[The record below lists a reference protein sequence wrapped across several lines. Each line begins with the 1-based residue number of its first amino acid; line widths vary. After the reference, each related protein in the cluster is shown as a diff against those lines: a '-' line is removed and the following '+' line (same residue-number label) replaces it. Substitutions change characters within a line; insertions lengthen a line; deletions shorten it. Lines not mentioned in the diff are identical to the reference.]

1 MLSGASQKQLQE
13 FLKRRHPE
21 YENRIKH
28 WNFLE
33 ATYEGSRDWFKAN
46 IHKYLKEGRKEFN
59 DRVARAYR
67 FNHTREIVELVQKYL
82 FKGDVVRKDDAP
94 DYVKTFWKASTRSN
108 LNIDQFIRLVS
119 STTSQLGR
127 CAVFVDST
135 KTDATLTKADEKK
148 AGARVYA
155 YIVKPQNILDYGF
168 DDDDGELLWILV
180 AETYRDDKDPITA
193 TGKVK
198 VRYRLWTRTNWYLF
212 EVNTTR
218 GGNAR
223 VDQTGDG
230 EVAIGRVPCFFADHL
245 IGENLYWA
253 PGLIDE
259 IAYLDRATANYLS
272 NLDAIIQDQ
281 TFSQLAMPA
290 QSVLPGE
297 KGYDALIEAG
307 TKRTFLYDSEGGEP
321 KFLSPD
327 PKQAQLIITVINKII
342 AEIYQTAG
350 ASGERTKQDNA
361 VGIDN
366 SSGVAKAYDFDKLNS
381 LLTSKAQSLQQVE
394 NKIVELVA
402 LWTGE
407 TPPEENLVSYPETFD
422 VRSLFDEFT
431 VAQNLALMD
440 APQTVRAEQ
449 MKQVIEKLFPGIAK
463 AIKDKMLD
471 ELKDWPKDPIEQA
484 RLMFNATSPAAGAEG
499 ESLTASRSNAPPTA
513 SKTSGQSDTKKTST
527 KGRQGQVTD
536 KTQKKTAA

>member
-1 MLSGASQKQLQE
+1 VDV
-13 FLKRRHPE
+13 
-21 YENRIKH
+21 
-28 WNFLE
+28 
-33 ATYEGSRDWFKAN
+33 T
-46 IHKYLKEGRKEFN
+46 GR
-59 DRVARAYR
+59 
-67 FNHTREIVELVQKYL
+67 
-82 FKGDVVRKDDAP
+82 GD
-94 DYVKTFWKASTRSN
+94 
-108 LNIDQFIRLVS
+108 
-119 STTSQLGR
+119 
-127 CAVFVDST
+127 
-135 KTDATLTKADEKK
+135 
-148 AGARVYA
+148 
-155 YIVKPQNILDYGF
+155 
-168 DDDDGELLWILV
+168 
-180 AETYRDDKDPITA
+180 
-193 TGKVK
+193 
-198 VRYRLWTRTNWYLF
+198 
-212 EVNTTR
+212 
-218 GGNAR
+218 
-223 VDQTGDG
+223 
-230 EVAIGRVPCFFADHL
+230 VAIGRVPCFFADHL

-402 LWTGE
+402 LWSGE
-407 TPPEENLVSYPETFD
+407 TAPEDQLVTYPETFD

-440 APQTVRAEQ
+440 APQTVRSEQ

-463 AIKDKMLD
+463 AIKDKMIA
-471 ELKDWPKDPIEQA
+471 ELKDWPKDPVEQA
-484 RLMFNATSPAAGAEG
+484 RLMFQATSPEPGAPG
-499 ESLTASRSNAPPTA
+499 DTISASRSNGPPTA
-513 SKTSGQSDTKKTST
+513 SQASSQSATKKTST

-536 KTQKKTAA
+536 RTQKKTAA

>member
-1 MLSGASQKQLQE
+1 MLTGATQKQLQE
-13 FLKRRHPE
+13 FLKRRHPDYDE
-21 YENRIKH
+21 KVKH

-33 ATYEGSRDWFKAN
+33 ATYEGSRGWFKAN
-46 IHKYLKEGRKEFN
+46 IFKYLKEGRKEFN

-82 FKGDVVRKDDAP
+82 FKGKIIRADDAP
-94 DYVKTFWKASTRSN
+94 EHVKKFWSRTTRSN
-108 LNIDQFIRLVS
+108 LDIDQFIRLVS
-119 STTSQLGR
+119 LTSSQLGR

-135 KTDATLTKADEKK
+135 KTDEAITQADEK
-148 AGARVYA
+148 AQGARVYA
-155 YIVKPQNILDYGF
+155 YIVKPQNILDFGF
-168 DDDDGELLWILV
+168 ADDDGELTWILV

-198 VRYRLWTRTNWYLF
+198 VRYRLWTRTEWFLF
-212 EVNTTR
+212 EINQTR

-223 VDQTGDG
+223 VDLTGRG

-245 IGENLYWA
+245 LGENLYSA

-321 KFLSPD
+321 KYLSPD
-327 PKQAQLIITVINKII
+327 PKQAQLIVTVVNKII
-342 AEIYQTAG
+342 AEIYHTAG
-350 ASGERTKQDNA
+350 AAGERTKQDNA

-381 LLTSKAQSLQQVE
+381 LLTSKAQSLEQVE
-394 NKIVELVA
+394 NEMVSLCNAWNKVAEAEDAERLVA
-402 LWTGE
+402 
-407 TPPEENLVSYPETFD
+407 YPETFD

-431 VAQNLALMD
+431 VAQNLALID
-440 APQTVRAEQ
+440 APKTVRSEQ

-463 AIKDKMLD
+463 AIKDKMIA

-484 RLMFNATSPAAGAEG
+484 KAMFEATSPPPGANDPG
-499 ESLTASRSNAPPTA
+499 PGNGPPT
-513 SKTSGQSDTKKTST
+513 SSRPSGKSDTKKPAAKS
-527 KGRQGQVTD
+527 RQGQVTD

>member
-1 MLSGASQKQLQE
+1 MLTGASQKQLQE

-46 IHKYLKEGRKEFN
+46 IFKYLKEGRKEFN

-94 DYVKTFWKASTRSN
+94 DYVKGFWKRVTRSN
-108 LNIDQFIRLVS
+108 LSIDQFIRLIS

-135 KTDATLTKADEKK
+135 KTDAVRTKADEKA

-168 DDDDGELLWILV
+168 DDDDGELAWILV

-193 TGKVK
+193 SGKVK
-198 VRYRLWTRTNWYLF
+198 VRYRLWTKTEWVLF
-212 EVNTTR
+212 EVKETR
-218 GGNAR
+218 GGSTR
-223 VDQTGDG
+223 VNIADRGN
-230 EVAIGRVPCFFADHL
+230 VAINRVPCFFADHL

-327 PKQAQLIITVINKII
+327 PKQAQLIITVVNKII

-407 TPPEENLVSYPETFD
+407 AVPEDNLVAYPETFD

-440 APQTVRAEQ
+440 APKTVRGEQ

-463 AIKDKMLD
+463 AIKDKMVA

-484 RLMFNATSPAAGAEG
+484 KAMFEATSPPPGSNDPGAGPG
-499 ESLTASRSNAPPTA
+499 SGPPT
-513 SKTSGQSDTKKTST
+513 SSRTSGQSDTKKTST

-536 KTQKKTAA
+536 RTQKKTAA

>member
-46 IHKYLKEGRKEFN
+46 IFKYLKEGRKEFN

-82 FKGDVVRKDDAP
+82 FKGDVVRSDDAP
-94 DYVKTFWKASTRSN
+94 DYVKAFWKASTRSN
-108 LNIDQFIRLVS
+108 LGIDQLVRLVS
-119 STTSQLGR
+119 STTSTLGR

-135 KTDATLTKADEKK
+135 KTDDTLTKADEKRS
-148 AGARVYA
+148 GARVYA

-168 DDDDGELLWILV
+168 DDDDGELTWILV
-180 AETYRDDKDPITA
+180 AETYRDDKDPILA
-193 TGKVK
+193 TGAVK

-212 EVNTTR
+212 EVNSTR

-223 VDQTGDG
+223 VDLTGNG

-381 LLTSKAQSLQQVE
+381 LLTSKAQSLAQVE
-394 NKIVELVA
+394 NNIVELVA

-407 TPPEENLVSYPETFD
+407 AVPEEALVSYPETFD

-449 MKQVIEKLFPGIAK
+449 MKQVIDKLFPGIAK
-463 AIKDKMLD
+463 AIKEKMIA
-471 ELKDWPKDPIEQA
+471 ELKDWPKDPVEQA
-484 RLMFNATSPAAGAEG
+484 RLMFNATSPATGADG